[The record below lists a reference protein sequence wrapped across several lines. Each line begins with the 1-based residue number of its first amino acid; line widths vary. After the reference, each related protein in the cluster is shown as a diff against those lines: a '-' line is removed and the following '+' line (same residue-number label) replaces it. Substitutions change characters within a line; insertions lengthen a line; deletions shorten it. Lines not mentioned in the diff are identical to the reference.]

1 VRDTPQTRPPTS
13 SAFLAGQLIGG
24 RYRLEHRIASG
35 GMAEVWQAGDEVLGR
50 HVAVKILHPHLA
62 ADQAF
67 VARFRTEAIAAARLH
82 HPSIVAIYDTCHD
95 EGLEAIVMELV
106 RGTTLRDQLDGRGM
120 LTPREVAHLG
130 AEVADAL
137 AAAHRAGLVHRD
149 IKPANILLCADERVM
164 VTDFGIA
171 KIRDDTDHTQAGTM
185 LGTVKYLAPEQVR
198 SEPVDGRTDI
208 YSLGVVL
215 FESACAR
222 PPFSG
227 DNPAATALARL
238 HQRAPRPSQLRP
250 TIPPGLETV
259 IVRCLERDPADR
271 YQQADDLRAA
281 LLEPGLLASADDDLT
296 VIEDPPVGDDL
307 THAWRAPAV
316 TTIAAAGAPVAA
328 AAPGPAP
335 VGEGGLGAGPPSH
348 VGFMD
353 PGPEPPPRHGVWLRP
368 VLAIVLVVTALV
380 VAFLLVDRTSL
391 GHRLFGDDAAT
402 TTSAPAT
409 VPAAA
414 ALTPSSVNS
423 FDPEGSGTPGE
434 NDSQL
439 PLAIDGNP
447 ATGWSTESYSDRHFG
462 NLKGGVGIS
471 LSLAQAS
478 RLGQLRVVSPTQD
491 WSAQVYVS
499 DADVAPTTLAGW
511 GKPVAHHDGIAGNA
525 TFDLA
530 GHTGRHVLLWIT
542 DLGSGDP
549 RVHTQIDELTLRS

>member
-1 VRDTPQTRPPTS
+1 VRETPLTQPTP
-13 SAFLAGQLIGG
+13 SAFLAGQRIGG

-95 EGLEAIVMELV
+95 DGLEAIVMELV
-106 RGTTLRDQLDGRGM
+106 RGTTLRDQLDGRSM
-120 LTPREVAHLG
+120 LDYREVAHVG

-171 KIRDDTDHTQAGTM
+171 KIRDDTDHTQTGTM

-208 YSLGVVL
+208 YGLGVVL
-215 FESACAR
+215 FECACAR

-227 DNPAATALARL
+227 DSPAATALARL

-250 TIPPGLETV
+250 TFPPGLESV
-259 IVRCLERDPADR
+259 ILRCLEPDPADR
-271 YQQADDLRAA
+271 FQHADDLRAA
-281 LLEPGLLASADDDLT
+281 LLEPGVLRVDDDLT
-296 VIEDPPVGDDL
+296 VIETPRASTDDL
-307 THAWRAPAV
+307 THAWRAALA
-316 TTIAAAGAPVAA
+316 TAPTADAEVGT
-328 AAPGPAP
+328 PLPAP
-335 VGEGGLGAGPPSH
+335 SPAG

-368 VLAIVLVVTALV
+368 VLGVALVVTALV
-380 VAFLLVDRTSL
+380 VAFLLVDHTSL
-391 GHRLFGDDAAT
+391 GHRLFGGSDQPTAT
-402 TTSAPAT
+402 SSPATSAPAAT
-409 VPAAA
+409 V
-414 ALTPSSVNS
+414 LTPTGVNS

-434 NDSQL
+434 NDGQL
-439 PLAIDGNP
+439 PLAVDGNP

-462 NLKGGVGIS
+462 NLKQGVGIS
-471 LSLAQAS
+471 LTLAQAQRLS
-478 RLGQLRVVSPTQD
+478 RLVVTSPTQG
-491 WSAQVYVS
+491 WSGEVFVS
-499 DADVAPTTLAGW
+499 DADTRPTSLSGW
-511 GKPVAHHDGIAGNA
+511 GAPVSRHDNIDGSA
-525 TFDLA
+525 TFDL
-530 GHTGRHVLLWIT
+530 HGRSGRQVLVWIT
-542 DLGSGDP
+542 DLGSAP
-549 RVHTQIDELTLRS
+549 PPVRTEIDELRLRS